1 MSGGSP
7 AEHGSQA
14 GGSSPAGAARP
25 AGAASPAGERQ
36 VPFFCPYCGE
46 EELRPSG
53 STPGGWECRSCA
65 RGFQLKFAGLVSA
78 GAGAGS

>member
-1 MSGGSP
+1 MSGASP
-7 AEHGSQA
+7 AEHGSQ
-14 GGSSPAGAARP
+14 